1 MSHIF
6 HIKKNNKPT
15 ALVKFSPFKA
25 ANKIGFC
32 VLSMGMLLLVVNWRS
47 LDLHMRLACKA
58 ERSAEAPQ
66 QLQELTS
73 WYFLHTGYNTAV
85 QNTSYHPRANSPVP
99 SGPYLIHKSTHCRV
113 SQGIFV
119 SPSCSS
125 WLVHLKTGDK
135 AVMAKQGQILSTLVC
150 HQNELIFLQSYVH
163 AQQSKH
169 ILTGFSNCQ

>member
-1 MSHIF
+1 
-6 HIKKNNKPT
+6 
-15 ALVKFSPFKA
+15 
-25 ANKIGFC
+25 
-32 VLSMGMLLLVVNWRS
+32 MLLLVVNWRS

-73 WYFLHTGYNTAV
+73 WYFLHPSHRLKHCSTKHIIPSSSK
-85 QNTSYHPRANSPVP
+85 QPVP

-113 SQGIFV
+113 SQGICV

-135 AVMAKQGQILSTLVC
+135 AVMAKQGQILSTLMC
-150 HQNELIFLQSYVH
+150 HQNKLIFLQSYVH